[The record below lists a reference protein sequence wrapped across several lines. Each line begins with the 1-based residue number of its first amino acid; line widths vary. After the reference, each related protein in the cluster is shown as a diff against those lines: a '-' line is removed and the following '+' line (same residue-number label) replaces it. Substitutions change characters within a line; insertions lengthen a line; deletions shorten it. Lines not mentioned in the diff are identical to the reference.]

1 MFQCFFL
8 FVFGDLCLRGWLR
21 GLDVL
26 ALDAIYDFQAL
37 RLYADLVEL
46 AFPPQ
51 PKLDGGDHLI
61 LRDEDALFLRV
72 IFRETHL
79 LDLYLL
85 LGNFVL
91 AEEDGER
98 NAVVLGRLELL
109 WDLGFDLVHEFG
121 LILSAPH
128 RERWRRDSL

>member
-8 FVFGDLCLRGWLR
+8 FVFGDLCLRCWLR
-21 GLDVL
+21 GFDVL
-26 ALDAIYDFQAL
+26 ALDAIHDLQAL

-51 PKLDGGDHLI
+51 AKLDRGNHL
-61 LRDEDALFLRV
+61 LLWHEDALFLGV

-98 NAVVLGRLELL
+98 NAVVLCRLELL
-109 WDLGFDLVHEFG
+109 WNLGFDLVHEFG
-121 LILSAPH
+121 LILSAQR
-128 RERWRRDSL
+128 RE